1 MTDYLVRDGVFD
13 VDNDGM
19 ADRVVSGKRIGTRH
33 GDMFTLTD
41 PLGRAHEYAVD
52 QDDPWRWTLGAGWLP
67 FRGFFYAV
75 HFHGED
81 GSFPSH
87 MTLHTPMGS
96 EVICAFRSSVTEHAS
111 ALSPADQPLCRR
123 VVDQG
128 IDDAA
133 IGPSTP
139 RSSDR
144 RETDTN
150 LPRRRETH
158 AQAEYVVD
166 FDNDGVDERLVLLAF
181 ATGAGRGFDNR
192 YFDITE
198 SSDRAAGGDGGR
210 ALLMRLQGVDLT
222 DTYPIRDRPSNMP
235 RWVRIDGKMY
245 LENRHVGPSESRAAL
260 FHDLRTVQDGA
271 IRDVCNVTFEVATS
285 IRKLFPAR

>member
-1 MTDYLVRDGVFD
+1 MPSHALLPLLLVAMTLTATVGRTEERTMRQPGLDERRQACELVAEASSQKRMTDYLVRDGVFD

-181 ATGAGRGFDNR
+181 ERPAETEGA
-192 YFDITE
+192 
-198 SSDRAAGGDGGR
+198 
-210 ALLMRLQGVDLT
+210 
-222 DTYPIRDRPSNMP
+222 P
-235 RWVRIDGKMY
+235 
-245 LENRHVGPSESRAAL
+245 
-260 FHDLRTVQDGA
+260 
-271 IRDVCNVTFEVATS
+271 C
-285 IRKLFPAR
+285 

>member
-1 MTDYLVRDGVFD
+1 M
-13 VDNDGM
+13 
-19 ADRVVSGKRIGTRH
+19 SGKRIGTRH

-41 PLGRAHEYAVD
+41 PSGRAHEYAVD
-52 QDDPWRWTLGAGWLP
+52 QDDPSRWTLGAGWLP

-123 VVDQG
+123 VVDLG
-128 IDDAA
+128 IDHAA
-133 IGPSTP
+133 IGPSARP
-139 RSSDR
+139 SPER
-144 RETDTN
+144 RETDTH

-158 AQAEYVVD
+158 AQAEYIVD

-181 ATGAGRGFDNR
+181 TTGSGRGFDNR
-192 YFDITE
+192 YFDIAA
-198 SSDRAAGGDGGR
+198 SSDRVAARDGER
-210 ALLMRLQGVDLT
+210 TLLMRLQGVDLT

-235 RWVRIDGKMY
+235 RWVRIDGTVY
-245 LENRHVGPSESRAAL
+245 FENRHVGSWESRAAL
-260 FHDLRTVQDGA
+260 FHDLRTIQDGA
-271 IRDVCNVTFEVATS
+271 IRDVCNVTFEMVTS
-285 IRKLFPAR
+285 IEKLVPAR